1 MISHMKDC
9 VETIPILND
18 NWVYLIRSPN
28 TDEYI
33 LIDAGEAAPVI
44 DNLQGKPLKHLL
56 FTHHHGDH
64 IAGASDI
71 QKYTGCHMHGIK
83 ADLEQLPTGTEA
95 LFDMWKWQEYEFD
108 IIPAPGHTLKSVMF
122 YEKNNHWLFSG
133 DTLFIAGCGRL
144 FEGSHE
150 QMYDT
155 LQKIKSLP
163 DDTKLFCGHD
173 YTLSNLTFA
182 KHLFPGDIDIN
193 KGYEL
198 AKLNNFPHS
207 TTLATEKKI
216 NPFLKASTLEEFK
229 KFRIMKDNF

>member
-1 MISHMKDC
+1 MKDC
-9 VETIPILND
+9 VETIPALND
-18 NWVYLIRSPN
+18 NWVYLIRSQN
-28 TDEYI
+28 TDEYM

-44 DNLQGKPLKHLL
+44 DNLQGKALKHLL

-71 QKYTGCHMHGIK
+71 QKHTGCQMHGIK
-83 ADLEQLPTGTEA
+83 ADLEQLPNGTEA
-95 LFDMWKWQEYEFD
+95 LPESWKWQEYAFD
-108 IIPAPGHTLKSVMF
+108 IILAPGHTLNHVMF

-182 KHLFPGDIDIN
+182 KHLFPGDVDIN